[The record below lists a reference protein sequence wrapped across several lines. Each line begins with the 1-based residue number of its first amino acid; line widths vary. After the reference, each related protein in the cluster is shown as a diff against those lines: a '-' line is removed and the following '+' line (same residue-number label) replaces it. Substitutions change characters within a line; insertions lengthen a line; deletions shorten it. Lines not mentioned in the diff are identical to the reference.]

1 MLSEVTKQKSSLW
14 KKKIMYSSICFGIF
28 FGMLG
33 LARLIFGTGD
43 VTAVLFL
50 LPAIPFF
57 MVAPMILGGL
67 FDDLLRD
74 GSETK

>member
-1 MLSEVTKQKSSLW
+1 VLIEQTKQKQSLW

-50 LPAIPFF
+50 LPALPFF
-57 MVAPMILGGL
+57 FVAPMILGGI

-74 GSETK
+74 GSES